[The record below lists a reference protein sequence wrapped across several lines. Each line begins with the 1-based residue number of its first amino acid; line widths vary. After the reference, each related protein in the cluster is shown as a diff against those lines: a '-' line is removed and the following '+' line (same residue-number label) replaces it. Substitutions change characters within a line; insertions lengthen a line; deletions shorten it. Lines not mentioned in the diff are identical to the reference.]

1 MGKPAARMGDM
12 TVHGGVIVVGFPTVL
27 IGGQPAARLGD
38 MHTCPMATPGVPPIP
53 HVGGPIVLGSAGV
66 LIGGQPAARMGDMA
80 TCVGPPDIIAIG
92 CPTVLIG
99 ETVAGGGGGGG
110 AGGLMSSIM
119 SLLAAMISAALAM
132 TGGGKPGSRG
142 KGGGPGGGGG
152 GGSSETHWI
161 EFQFVDTAGNPV
173 SGVQYEFTAP
183 DDTEREGK
191 LGSDGRIYWS
201 GQDAGQGTVKL
212 MSVTNARW
220 SEEDARAGDTVMLTA
235 DVEGFD
241 PGTPAVIKIYEQD
254 VGGADDYVATI
265 ETETQGDSVEV
276 EWEYVYTE
284 DTDDVMTQEETQGG
298 YSSPEY
304 YFEVTVG
311 QSKARSGLLR
321 YKDYI
326 EIELMDEED
335 DEPVADREYFL
346 YLPSGEVRRGRL
358 DANGC
363 AREDNIPPGHCGV
376 RFLGEEDETT
386 D

>member
-1 MGKPAARMGDM
+1 MGMPAARLGDL
-12 TVHGGVIVVGFPTVL
+12 TAHGGTIVVGFPTVL
-27 IGGQPAARLGD
+27 IGGMPAARLGD
-38 MHTCPMATPGVPPIP
+38 LQVCPMVTGVVP
-53 HVGGPIVLGSAGV
+53 HVGGPIAMGSPTV
-66 LIGGQPAARMGDMA
+66 LIGGMPAARVTDVT
-80 TCVGPPDIIAIG
+80 TCVGPPGVIALG
-92 CPTVLIG
+92 CFTVLIG
-99 ETVAGGGGGGG
+99 VAGGAGGGGGGG
-110 AGGLMSSIM
+110 GGGAMGLISAVV
-119 SLLAAMISAALAM
+119 AAMLSAITAM
-132 TGGGKPGSRG
+132 TGGGTPGSG
-142 KGGGPGGGGG
+142 GGQGGGPGSTP
-152 GGSSETHWI
+152 GSNETHWI

-183 DDTEREGK
+183 DGTEREGR

-220 SEEDARAGDTVMLTA
+220 SEEDARAGDTVTLTA

-241 PGTPAVIKIYEQD
+241 PGTPVVLKIYEQD

-265 ETETQGDSVEV
+265 ETETQGDSVEA

-284 DTDDVMTQEETQGG
+284 DTDDVMTQEETRGG

-326 EIELMDEED
+326 EIELKDAD

-358 DANGC
+358 DANGY
-363 AREDNIPPGHCGV
+363 AREDNVPPGHCGV